1 MTSQGTTGAD
11 GTKRRI
17 EINESVPAPAL
28 KGLAK
33 FIETYYLTPNLH
45 YFRPPSYQQAESKEG
60 DRFEFSWNLDLTKI
74 KEPLIASP
82 STISVSLT
90 MSSAGA
96 TVDFSDYDPMAPRVG
111 QICAHVADDIEAVI
125 VAYLTYTKR
134 TSLHVVFSLG
144 KEEKME
150 APSQTSTSLRREFIK
165 RVFAGNTVNLY
176 LMLIVA
182 SFVFIFLLGDNAL
195 IALLIVQALALFF
208 SDRLVMGAGTVRPT
222 KDQPEVTIV
231 TVLSTPEAIRSLATR
246 GNQVMRQI
254 REEFRKTVFAE
265 NVESPETKVAVH
277 SILIQA
283 GVNCTLDDIEI
294 KTRNPYALV
303 QAAAERFHLPLPKIT
318 VVNTPVDNAAASGI
332 SPGRS
337 SMTITAG
344 ALEDL
349 DDEELESVIGHE
361 LGHIRGRDPVIL
373 FAVTSVM
380 YIGGLY
386 LWLPVLLELGL
397 FYFVLA
403 FGVIYLVGKFLETRA
418 DTASVAVLGKPIV
431 LASALTQIGFRQLY
445 YEKYSPQARFID
457 WLRFDPHPPIY
468 FRIRRLSRI
477 AARGGEIKHAL
488 LLSIRD
494 IISGFFGALLGQG

>member
-1 MTSQGTTGAD
+1 MTSEGTTSAGGA
-11 GTKRRI
+11 KKRI
-17 EINESVPAPAL
+17 EITESVPAPAL

-45 YFRPPSYQQAESKEG
+45 NFRPPSYQHAESKDG
-60 DRFEFSWNLDLTKI
+60 DRFEFSWVLDLAKI
-74 KEPLIASP
+74 KEPIKASQP
-82 STISVSLT
+82 TVSVSLSL
-90 MSSAGA
+90 SSAGA
-96 TVDFSDYDPMAPRVG
+96 TVDFTDYDPMAPRID
-111 QICAHVADDIEAVI
+111 QICAHAADDIEAVI
-125 VAYLTYTKR
+125 VSYLTYTKR
-134 TSLHVVFSLG
+134 TSLHFVFSLG

-150 APSQTSTSLRREFIK
+150 APSQTSTSFRREVIK

-195 IALLIVQALALFF
+195 IALLIVQALALYF
-208 SDRLVMGAGTVRPT
+208 SDRLVMGAGAVRPT
-222 KDQPEVTIV
+222 KEQPEVTIV
-231 TVLSTPEAIRSLATR
+231 TVLSTPEAIRSLSTR

-254 REEFRKTVFAE
+254 REAFRKTVFAG
-265 NVESPETKVAVH
+265 NVESPETKIAVH
-277 SILIQA
+277 GILVQA
-283 GVNCTLDDIEI
+283 GVNCSMDDIEI

-318 VVNTPVDNAAASGI
+318 VVNTPVDNAAATGI
-332 SPGRS
+332 SPRRS

-349 DDEELESVIGHE
+349 NDEELESVIGHE

-418 DTASVAVLGKPIV
+418 DTASVAVLGKPSV
-431 LASALTQIGFRQLY
+431 LASALTHIGFRQLY
-445 YEKYSPQARFID
+445 YEKYSPQVRFID
-457 WLRFDPHPPIY
+457 WLKFDPHPPIY
-468 FRIRRLSRI
+468 FRIRRLSKI
-477 AARGGEIKHAL
+477 AAKGGEIKHAL